1 MEATLTADG
10 QITLP
15 EEVRERLHL
24 SPGDR
29 VKILLDAEGRVTFLR
44 VLPITALRGIIPYSG
59 KPVSIEEMD
68 EGIAR
73 AVVERDQRSR

>member
-1 MEATLTADG
+1 MEATLTAEG

-15 EEVRERLHL
+15 MEVRERLHL

-29 VKILLDAEGRVTFLR
+29 VKIFLDSEGRVTLLP
-44 VLPITALRGIIPYSG
+44 VLPITTLRGIVPYNG
-59 KPVSIEEMD
+59 NPVSIEEMD

-73 AVVERDQRSR
+73 AVAERDQRSR